1 MAVYKSKDLNKNK
14 KSTDGRYAS
23 PPKIGKTPKYK
34 TDGRYALPIKKT
46 TDGRYT
52 RPKKVNMGQRID
64 VKKSRRKKFKK

>member
-1 MAVYKSKDLNKNK
+1 MAVYKSTDLNKNK

-34 TDGRYALPIKKT
+34 TDGRYASPIKKT
-46 TDGRYT
+46 TDGRYA